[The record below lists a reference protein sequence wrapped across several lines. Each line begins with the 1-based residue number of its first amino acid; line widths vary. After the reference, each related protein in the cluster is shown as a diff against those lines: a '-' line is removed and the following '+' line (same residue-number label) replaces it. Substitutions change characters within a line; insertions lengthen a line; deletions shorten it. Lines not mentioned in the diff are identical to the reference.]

1 MRNIR
6 SNPKESSPLARTE
19 GSRSVAHSVG
29 QLQHRSPATVN
40 ISDNRSKS
48 LMQRFLQPSINANL
62 NVAQL
67 NDRKRKRQNND
78 DGRGSLKKRRVQQ
91 DYYLNKHY
99 NFQLGDDSEDEIY
112 NKHIDDLIDGLDIDR
127 FELERYLQKD
137 REKILRYKRKDVRKM
152 IAAKKRNI
160 TEKVGELNA
169 SQFMN
174 KNYPSA
180 KLIYGFGKG
189 IGFDQVYQKGDQII
203 IVEAKGPGAKL
214 GSSAR
219 KGRQMSKNWVMMTA
233 DGMSN
238 LKVRKKIYKANRMKK
253 LRGLVITSTA
263 KGNAPRKGLYYDY
276 NKN

>member
-1 MRNIR
+1 MRNTR
-6 SNPKESSPLARTE
+6 SNPKETSPLVRAE
-19 GSRSVAHSVG
+19 GNRSVAHAVG
-29 QLQHRSPATVN
+29 QLQHRSPATLT
-40 ISDNRSKS
+40 ISDNRRNSI
-48 LMQRFLQPSINANL
+48 MQRVLQPSL
-62 NVAQL
+62 NTNRSVYQL
-67 NDRKRKRQNND
+67 GKKRKRQNDDND
-78 DGRGSLKKRRVQQ
+78 RVPIKKRRVEK
-91 DYYLNKHY
+91 DYYLDKHY

-112 NKHIDDLIDGLDIDR
+112 NQHIDDLIDGLDIDR
-127 FELERYLQKD
+127 SELELYLQKD
-137 REKILRYKRKDVRKM
+137 RQKIMRYKRKDVRKM

-169 SQFMN
+169 SQFMK

-189 IGFDQVYQKGDQII
+189 IGFDQVYQKGDKII

-219 KGRQMSKNWVMMTA
+219 KGKQMSKNWVMMTA
-233 DGMSN
+233 KGMSN
-238 LKVRKKIYKANRMKK
+238 TKVRKKIYKANKMKK